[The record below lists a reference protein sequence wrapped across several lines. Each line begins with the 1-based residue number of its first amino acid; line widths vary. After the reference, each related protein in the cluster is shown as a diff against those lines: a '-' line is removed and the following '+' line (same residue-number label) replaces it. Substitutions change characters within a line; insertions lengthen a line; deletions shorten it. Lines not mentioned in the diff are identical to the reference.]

1 MRRAI
6 PARILRTLAP
16 ALACLA
22 ACSARHEGAPELGEP
37 VPAAWARALP
47 PATGEFTTLSYNV
60 AGLPQEVSKVNP
72 KAHIPLISPLLN
84 DYDVVLTQEDFDWWQ
99 PGLDRLDFARYHERL
114 REKADHPWRSGR
126 HPGPGAAGIV
136 VPTHRPFLQVGD
148 GLGLLSRFPFQDLTR
163 VAWKTFGPD
172 GSDGLA
178 MKGFAMARV
187 ELAPGVSID
196 VYNLHA
202 DAGGGQADEEAR
214 KAGFE
219 QLARYMEECSTGRAV
234 ILGGDTNLHTSGE
247 RPDKEVWG
255 AFLERTGL
263 TDVHDAVEA
272 ENKACI
278 DKFAFRDGAGVDLTP
293 LRAAFESERFR
304 DAASVPLS
312 DHEPLAVRWRWTATG
327 E

>member
-1 MRRAI
+1 MKHG
-6 PARILRTLAP
+6 LAVY
-16 ALACLA
+16 ALSPWLLCLA
-22 ACSARHEGAPELGEP
+22 ACGSRHEGAEEGGASS
-37 VPAAWARALP
+37 PARWSRAIP

-72 KAHIPLISPLLN
+72 KDHLPLISPLLN

-114 REKADHPWRSGR
+114 REKTDHPWRSGR

-178 MKGFAMARV
+178 MKGFSMARV
-187 ELAPGVSID
+187 ELASGLTVD

-202 DAGGGQADEEAR
+202 DAGGGKADAEAR

-219 QLARYMEECSTGRAV
+219 QLARYMEERSRDQAV
-234 ILGGDTNLHTSGE
+234 ILGGDTNLHTSGD
-247 RPDKEVWG
+247 RPDSAVWA
-255 AFLERTGL
+255 AFLERTRM
-263 TDVHDAVEA
+263 TDVCDALGAGGE
-272 ENKACI
+272 ACI
-278 DKFAFRDGAGVDLTP
+278 DKFAFRSGGRVELAP
-293 LRAAFESERFR
+293 LRASFESERFR
-304 DAASVPLS
+304 DAANSPLS
-312 DHEPLAVRWRWTATG
+312 DHEPLAVWWRWTASDK
-327 E
+327 